1 MSRVLVLGSYV
12 QDHCWSTQALPR
24 PGESRIGRFS
34 TGPGGKGFNQ
44 AVAAHRLG
52 AATRFYGAIGRDA
65 LGQTARSFAAS
76 EGLTCHWCET
86 DTATAASSIVVDADG
101 RNQIC
106 VALGANAALPA
117 SVVKALRADFV
128 AGAWLVSQLETALP
142 PVAAALAAARQ
153 AGLQTL
159 LNPAPINPGVDAE
172 LLAQA
177 DLLTPNETEF
187 EFLVAHLLGESC
199 RLDPAALDQVE
210 LHGLC
215 RRLLPAGSVVIT
227 LGEAGAFVSHPGG
240 QRRADSDDY
249 YRLPAA
255 TVQAVDTTGAGD
267 AFSGAL
273 AAALLLRPHWTFAEQ
288 VRFACQAAGLS
299 TERPGTAPA
308 MARWAEVVERFGCRG

>member
-12 QDHCWSTQALPR
+12 QDHCWATQALPR

-52 AATRFYGAIGRDA
+52 AATCFYGAIGRDA

-76 EGLTCHWCET
+76 EGLACHWCET

-106 VALGANAALPA
+106 VALGANDALPE
-117 SVVKALRADFV
+117 SVVSALQAEL
-128 AGAWLVSQLETALP
+128 APGSWLVSQLETALP
-142 PVAAALAAARQ
+142 PVTEAFAAARA
-153 AGLQTL
+153 AGVHTL
-159 LNPAPINPGVDAE
+159 LNPAPINPAVTAG
-172 LLAQA
+172 LLQLA

-187 EFLVAHLLGESC
+187 EFLVSHLLGEH
-199 RLDPAALDQVE
+199 LQLNPAAVDQAQ
-210 LHGLC
+210 LHALC
-215 RRLLPAGSVVIT
+215 RRLLPKGTVVVT
-227 LGEAGAFVSHPGG
+227 LGAEGAFVSHPANSLRGDR
-240 QRRADSDDY
+240 QAHYLVAPAPVRAI
-249 YRLPAA
+249 
-255 TVQAVDTTGAGD
+255 DTTGAGD

-273 AAALLLRPHWTFAEQ
+273 AAVQLLRPDWPFAEQ
-288 VRFACQAAGLS
+288 VRFACQSAGLS

-308 MARWAEVVERFGCRG
+308 MATWNEVQSRFGAG